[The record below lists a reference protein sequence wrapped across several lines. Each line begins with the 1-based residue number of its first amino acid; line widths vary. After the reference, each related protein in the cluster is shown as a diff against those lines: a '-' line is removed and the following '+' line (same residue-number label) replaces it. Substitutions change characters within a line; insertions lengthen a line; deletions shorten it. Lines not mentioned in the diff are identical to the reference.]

1 MKKLLWF
8 IVCLMTMMTFTSCG
22 DNVETEA
29 KNNMESLMKDIAKNP
44 KSLEITNIKT
54 IFKSDSCV
62 VLKYKA
68 SGQNGFGGYHKS
80 EYVYIFSVYKF
91 NIIGVKKMHALLQI
105 DYDGNSTEDEIEREI
120 WTEFENTINT
130 KKIDSIQA
138 EAVAINIIL
147 GRDVESNE
155 SMSEILAKITH

>member
-105 DYDGNSTEDEIEREI
+105 DYDGNSTEDKIERKI
-120 WTEFENTINT
+120 WTKFENTINT
-130 KKIDSIQA
+130 KEVDSIQA

-155 SMSEILAKITH
+155 SMSKILAK

>member
-44 KSLEITNIKT
+44 KSLEITSIKT

-105 DYDGNSTEDEIEREI
+105 DCDGNSTEDEIEREI

-155 SMSEILAKITH
+155 SMSEILAKIIH

>member
-1 MKKLLWF
+1 MKKVLWL

-29 KNNMESLMKDIAKNP
+29 KNNMEFLMKDIAKNP
-44 KSLEITNIKT
+44 KSLEITSLKT
-54 IFKSDSCV
+54 ISKSDSCV

-68 SGQNGFGGYHKS
+68 SGQNGFGVFYKS

-105 DYDGNSTEDEIEREI
+105 DYDGNSIEDEIEREV

-138 EAVAINIIL
+138 KAVAINIIL

-155 SMSEILAKITH
+155 SMSEILAKIIH